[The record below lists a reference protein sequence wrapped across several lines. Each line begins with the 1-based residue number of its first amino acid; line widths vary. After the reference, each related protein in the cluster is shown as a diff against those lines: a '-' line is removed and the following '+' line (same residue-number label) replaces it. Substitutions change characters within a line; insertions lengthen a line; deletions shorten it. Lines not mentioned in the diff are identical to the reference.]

1 VNFSG
6 LLGKSSPANRV
17 TGTAEV
23 PDISDGI
30 ASAPRTW
37 QKGSA
42 CDVLRDAIFGIDHGA
57 TQADRRPMK
66 IFVRLTLAI
75 CAWAAFLT
83 ASLGGNIAPDHE
95 RPSVCYGDSVSGR
108 LEGGTRLS
116 YSGEN
121 YRAYSM
127 LGFALGRTYVHS
139 TVRDIMREAYAE
151 LAKNHPDL
159 KFIYGESGWA
169 KGGRFHPHRGHSNGT
184 AADFFVP
191 IRSFDG
197 RVSQLS
203 ISPFNLFGYATQFDR
218 NGRSGS
224 NTIDFEAMALHLLAL
239 DRAARAHGIGIRRVI
254 FDVNLQPKLAG
265 TGAGREVLRRLPF
278 NKQQAWVRHDEHY
291 HVDFRV
297 ACR

>member
-42 CDVLRDAIFGIDHGA
+42 CDVLRDAIFGSDHGA

-127 LGFALGRTYVHS
+127 LGFALVVCIPEPVPG
-139 TVRDIMREAYAE
+139 VRS
-151 LAKNHPDL
+151 
-159 KFIYGESGWA
+159 ESGYFRSLSRRC
-169 KGGRFHPHRGHSNGT
+169 GDGTEGEVDRRDHR
-184 AADFFVP
+184 
-191 IRSFDG
+191 
-197 RVSQLS
+197 
-203 ISPFNLFGYATQFDR
+203 
-218 NGRSGS
+218 
-224 NTIDFEAMALHLLAL
+224 LLA
-239 DRAARAHGIGIRRVI
+239 
-254 FDVNLQPKLAG
+254 
-265 TGAGREVLRRLPF
+265 
-278 NKQQAWVRHDEHY
+278 
-291 HVDFRV
+291 
-297 ACR
+297 